1 MMRKTASMILVTGLL
16 AGCAGLSDTQ
26 RTTVESTA
34 VGTGV
39 GAAVGTGVGAAV
51 GAGVGTLVGGGRGAA
66 IGAGV
71 GGVVG
76 AGTGYAW
83 GSHVASKRAEYSRQE
98 DYVKALLA
106 SARETQEQTRQY
118 NATLT
123 MDVQRLDRETA
134 RLVQQYKQRRITK
147 SALQRSRQETVAKLA
162 EAEQQLQHVE
172 SEIQI
177 QQRAL
182 QQEQELAR
190 TSRVS
195 SHMRTMHAE
204 ITQLERQRDVLE
216 QQVQTLASI
225 NTRLAV

>member
-1 MMRKTASMILVTGLL
+1 MMRKTARMILVTGLL
-16 AGCAGLSDTQ
+16 AGCAGLSDSQ
-26 RTTVESTA
+26 RTTTESTLI
-34 VGTGV
+34 GTG
-39 GAAVGTGVGAAV
+39 AGAAV
-51 GAGVGTLVGGGRGAA
+51 GAGVGALVGGGQGAA

-123 MDVQRLDRETA
+123 TDVQRLDRETA

-147 SALQRSRQETVAKLA
+147 SALQRSRQETAAKLA

-182 QQEQELAR
+182 QQEQQLAR

-204 ITQLERQRDVLE
+204 IRQLERQRDVLE

>member
-1 MMRKTASMILVTGLL
+1 MRRKTASMILVAGLL

-39 GAAVGTGVGAAV
+39 GAAVGAGVGA
-51 GAGVGTLVGGGRGAA
+51 LVGGGRGAA

-83 GSHVASKRAEYSRQE
+83 GSHVASKRAQYSRQE
-98 DYVKALLA
+98 DYANALLA

-118 NATLT
+118 NTTLT
-123 MDVQRLDRETA
+123 ADVQRLDRETA
-134 RLVQQYKQRRITK
+134 RLVQQYRQRRIPK
-147 SALQRSRQETVAKLA
+147 NALQRSRQETAAKLA

-172 SEIQI
+172 TEIQI

-182 QQEQELAR
+182 QQEQELVRTAR
-190 TSRVS
+190 VP

-204 ITQLERQRDVLE
+204 IRQLERQRDVLE

>member
-16 AGCAGLSDTQ
+16 AGCAGLSDTPS
-26 RTTVESTA
+26 TTADSTLI
-34 VGTGV
+34 GTG
-39 GAAVGTGVGAAV
+39 AGAAV
-51 GAGVGTLVGGGRGAA
+51 GAGVGALVGGGRGAA

-83 GSHVASKRAEYSRQE
+83 GSHVASKKAAYSHQE
-98 DYVKALLA
+98 DYVNALLA

-118 NATLT
+118 NAALT
-123 MDVQRLDRETA
+123 ADIQRLDRETA
-134 RLVQQYKQRRITK
+134 QLVQQYRQRRIPK
-147 SALQRSRQETVAKLA
+147 RALQRSRQATAAKLV

-172 SEIQI
+172 AEIQI

-190 TSRVS
+190 SARVP
-195 SHMRTMHAE
+195 SHIRAMHAE
-204 ITQLERQRDVLE
+204 IRQLERQRDVLE
-216 QQVQTLASI
+216 QRVQTLASI
-225 NTRLAV
+225 DARLAV

>member
-1 MMRKTASMILVTGLL
+1 
-16 AGCAGLSDTQ
+16 
-26 RTTVESTA
+26 
-34 VGTGV
+34 
-39 GAAVGTGVGAAV
+39 
-51 GAGVGTLVGGGRGAA
+51 
-66 IGAGV
+66 
-71 GGVVG
+71 VVG

-83 GSHVASKRAEYSRQE
+83 GSHVASKRAAYARQE
-98 DYVKALLA
+98 DYVNALRA

-123 MDVQRLDRETA
+123 ADVLRLDRETA

-147 SALQRSRQETVAKLA
+147 SALQRSRQETAAKLA

-172 SEIQI
+172 AEIQI

-182 QQEQELAR
+182 QQEQDQTRTAR
-190 TSRVS
+190 VP
-195 SHMRTMHAE
+195 SHMRTMQAE
-204 ITQLERQRDVLE
+204 IRQLEHQRDMLE

>member
-1 MMRKTASMILVTGLL
+1 MRKTASMILVTGLL

-26 RTTVESTA
+26 STTAESTLI
-34 VGTGV
+34 GTG
-39 GAAVGTGVGAAV
+39 AGAAV
-51 GAGVGTLVGGGRGAA
+51 GAGVGALVGGGRGAA

-83 GSHVASKRAEYSRQE
+83 GSHVASKRAAYSRQE
-98 DYVKALLA
+98 DYVNALLA

-118 NATLT
+118 NAALT
-123 MDVQRLDRETA
+123 ADIQRLDRETA
-134 RLVQQYKQRRITK
+134 QLMQQYRQRRITK
-147 SALQRSRQETVAKLA
+147 RALQRSRQETAAKLA

-172 SEIQI
+172 AEIQI

-190 TSRVS
+190 TSRVP
-195 SHMRTMHAE
+195 SHIRAMHSE
-204 ITQLERQRDVLE
+204 IRQLERQRDVLE
-216 QQVQTLASI
+216 QRVQTLASI
-225 NTRLAV
+225 DARLAV

>member
-16 AGCAGLSDTQ
+16 AGCAGLSDSQ
-26 RTTVESTA
+26 RTTTESTLI
-34 VGTGV
+34 GTG
-39 GAAVGTGVGAAV
+39 AGAAV
-51 GAGVGTLVGGGRGAA
+51 GAGVGALVGGGRGAA

-83 GSHVASKRAEYSRQE
+83 GSHVASKKAEYARQE
-98 DYVKALLA
+98 DYVNALLA

-118 NATLT
+118 NAALT
-123 MDVQRLDRETA
+123 TDIQRLDRETA

-147 SALQRSRQETVAKLA
+147 SALQRSRQATAAKLA

-172 SEIQI
+172 SEIHI

-182 QQEQELAR
+182 QQEQDLAR
-190 TSRVS
+190 TTRVP
-195 SHMRTMHAE
+195 SHIRAIHAE
-204 ITQLERQRDVLE
+204 IGQLERQRGVLA

-225 NTRLAV
+225 NARLAV

>member
-1 MMRKTASMILVTGLL
+1 MRKTASMILVTGLL
-16 AGCAGLSDTQ
+16 AGCAGLSDSQ
-26 RTTVESTA
+26 RTTGEST
-34 VGTGV
+34 VI
-39 GAAVGTGVGAAV
+39 GTGVGAAV
-51 GAGVGTLVGGGRGAA
+51 GAGVGALVGGGRGAA

-83 GSHVASKRAEYSRQE
+83 GSHVASKRAEFARQE
-98 DYVKALLA
+98 DYVNAMLA

-118 NATLT
+118 NVTLT
-123 MDVQRLDRETA
+123 ADIQRLDRETA

-147 SALQRSRQETVAKLA
+147 SALQRSRQETAAKLA

-172 SEIQI
+172 TEINI

-182 QQEQELAR
+182 QQKQDLAR
-190 TSRVS
+190 TAQVPNHVRA
-195 SHMRTMHAE
+195 MHAE
-204 ITQLERQRDVLE
+204 IRQLERQRGMLE

-225 NTRLAV
+225 NARLVV

>member
-26 RTTVESTA
+26 PTTTESTLI
-34 VGTGV
+34 GTG
-39 GAAVGTGVGAAV
+39 AGAAV
-51 GAGVGTLVGGGRGAA
+51 GAGVGALVGGGRGAA

-76 AGTGYAW
+76 AGAGYAW
-83 GSHVASKRAEYSRQE
+83 GSHVASKRAEYGRQE
-98 DYVKALLA
+98 DYVNALRA

-118 NATLT
+118 NAALT
-123 MDVQRLDRETA
+123 ADIQRLDRETA
-134 RLVQQYKQRRITK
+134 RLVQQYKQRRISR
-147 SALQRSRQETVAKLA
+147 SALQRSRQETAAKLA

-182 QQEQELAR
+182 RQEQDQAR
-190 TSRVS
+190 TARVPS
-195 SHMRTMHAE
+195 QLRTIHAE
-204 ITQLERQRDVLE
+204 IRQLELQRDLLE
-216 QQVQTLASI
+216 QQVQMLASI
-225 NTRLAV
+225 DARLAV

>member
-16 AGCAGLSDTQ
+16 AGCAGLSDSQ
-26 RTTVESTA
+26 RTTGEST
-34 VGTGV
+34 VI
-39 GAAVGTGVGAAV
+39 GTGVGAAV
-51 GAGVGTLVGGGRGAA
+51 GAGVGALVGGGRGAA

-83 GSHVASKRAEYSRQE
+83 GSHVASKRAEFARQE
-98 DYVKALLA
+98 DYVNAMLA

-118 NATLT
+118 NVTLT
-123 MDVQRLDRETA
+123 ADIQRLDRETA

-147 SALQRSRQETVAKLA
+147 SALQRSRQETAAKLA

-172 SEIQI
+172 TEINI

-182 QQEQELAR
+182 QQKQDLAR
-190 TSRVS
+190 TAQVPNHVRA
-195 SHMRTMHAE
+195 MHAE
-204 ITQLERQRDVLE
+204 IRQLERQRGMLE

-225 NTRLAV
+225 NARLVV

>member
-1 MMRKTASMILVTGLL
+1 MILVTGLL

-39 GAAVGTGVGAAV
+39 GTAV
-51 GAGVGTLVGGGRGAA
+51 GAGVGALVGGGRGAA

-83 GSHVASKRAEYSRQE
+83 GSHVATKGAEYTRQE

-123 MDVQRLDRETA
+123 ADVQRLDHETA
-134 RLVQQYKQRRITK
+134 RLVRQYKQRRITK
-147 SALQRSRQETVAKLA
+147 SALQRSRQETAAKLA
-162 EAEQQLQHVE
+162 EAQQQLQHVE
-172 SEIQI
+172 TEIQI

-182 QQEQELAR
+182 QQEQNQVR
-190 TSRVS
+190 TGRVP

-204 ITQLERQRDVLE
+204 IRQLEQQRDMLE
-216 QQVQTLASI
+216 QQVQMLASI